1 MRRQI
6 IYISVGMSLIC
17 LTGSPGTAQ
26 APDIVE
32 KQSEQEAKIVQLFE
46 NVANI
51 KLPFEPMPQEI
62 KLSQDKDAQKEFFRK
77 RLLKYRKRQAELD
90 KAIDELADRG
100 DVVIE
105 PIMNRVRAEEDIKK
119 RALLGNRTADV
130 LIRIGTPKAHK
141 ALTDMVLGRNGLKRF
156 NSSHV
161 YGIFFRMVKNS
172 LDVQKK
178 LDARELLRLSNN
190 RDFVGNVLNALQG
203 VPIDPELLEQLAGIL
218 QSNDYYIIFDAVR
231 VMGAAPTEAFVKE
244 KVSAIVELLKTVEEM
259 PKAHERFHNNR
270 FGTYADNLYKELI
283 KALIEMK
290 GADAPLEEFTN
301 RLTGIPRTC
310 LIIARA
316 NRGDTSVKGELRE
329 ILTQPAMVERTKM
342 RLSGVRAFERIGT
355 VDDLPFLRQLA
366 ETETVE
372 VLMHPGGG
380 GVIEMI
386 DGKPINNA
394 GERAV
399 VIPSDYESGW
409 SRATRWYL
417 VQPAAHRAIQIIENK
432 R

>member
-1 MRRQI
+1 MI
-6 IYISVGMSLIC
+6 DIFVAVFLSCSVIPAGM
-17 LTGSPGTAQ
+17 AQ
-26 APDIVE
+26 DANTPQE
-32 KQSEQEAKIVQLFE
+32 RAEQATQIVQLFE

-51 KLPFEPMPQEI
+51 KLTLEPIPREI
-62 KLSQDKDAQKEFFRK
+62 MSRKTDEDTRKEFFRK
-77 RLLKYRKRQAELD
+77 RRLKYRKRKAELD
-90 KAIDELADRG
+90 KAIGQLAERG
-100 DVVIE
+100 EVVIE
-105 PIMNRVRAEEDIKK
+105 PIMSRVRAEEDIKK

-141 ALTDMVLGRNGLKRF
+141 ALTDMVLGRNGLNRF
-156 NSSHV
+156 KSSHV
-161 YGIFFRMVKNS
+161 SGIFLRMVKNS

-190 RDFVGNVLNALQG
+190 KDFVGRVLNALHG
-203 VPIDPELLEQLAGIL
+203 VPIDPELLEQLVGIL
-218 QSNDYYIIFDAVR
+218 QSNDYYTIFCAVR
-231 VMGAAPTEAFVKE
+231 VMGTAPTEAFVKE

-259 PKAHERFHNNR
+259 PKAHERYQNDR
-270 FGTYADNLYKELI
+270 FGTFADNLYKELI

-301 RLTGIPRTC
+301 KLTGMPRTC

-316 NRGDTSVKGELRE
+316 NRGDASVKGELRD
-329 ILTQPAMVERTKM
+329 ILTQPAMVERTLM
-342 RLSGVRAFERIGT
+342 RLSAVRAFERIGT
-355 VDDLPFLRQLA
+355 ADDLPFLRQLA

-372 VLMHPGGG
+372 VLMYPGGSN
-380 GVIEMI
+380 VVEMI

-399 VIPSDYESGW
+399 VIPSDYVSGW
-409 SRATRWYL
+409 SKATRWFL